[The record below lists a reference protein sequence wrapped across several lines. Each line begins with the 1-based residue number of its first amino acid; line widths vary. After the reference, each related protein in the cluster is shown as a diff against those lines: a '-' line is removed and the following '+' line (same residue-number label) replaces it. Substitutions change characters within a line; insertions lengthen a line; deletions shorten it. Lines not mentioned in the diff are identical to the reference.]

1 MKLWKPESQADRK
14 KPESQADRKGSALHF
29 HQSGSSEQ
37 FPPVFAG
44 QGAGKRQYK
53 RAKGVYAIYRSY
65 TSALHALRSN
75 ILRSLLT
82 SLGIIIG
89 VGAVIMMISISEG
102 NSAAINQRLS
112 TLNPSQLTIRSAGA
126 RTGGVSKGA
135 GSLQSLTQADADAIG
150 QLPNVSAVSPI
161 INSSGQAIFGNTNWQ
176 TSIQGVYPSYQQI
189 GSWQM
194 QEGNFISDGDEQ
206 GRGTVA
212 VLGQTVVDNLFSA
225 GVDPVGQQIRIN
237 NVSFTV
243 VGVLASK
250 GSTGFGANADDIIF
264 VPFSTAQQ
272 RLSGGSFVGSIV
284 LTADNTNDVN
294 SVQNSVE
301 TLLEQ
306 RHRITNPLLD
316 DFTIQNASQLLSTVQ
331 ASNQSLTILLVSV
344 AAISLIVG
352 GIGIMN
358 IMLVSVTERTREIGI
373 RIAIGA
379 RPRDVM
385 TQFLIEALML
395 SILGGAVG
403 LLLGPIGAAVLS
415 RTNNYPFVVDPS
427 SILIAFGVAAIVG
440 IVFGFYP
447 AQRAARM
454 DPIVALRTE

>member
-1 MKLWKPESQADRK
+1 MKFWKSD
-14 KPESQADRKGSALHF
+14 D
-29 HQSGSSEQ
+29 
-37 FPPVFAG
+37 
-44 QGAGKRQYK
+44 AGKAKLAKPARPVQSSQSLPTFAQFGKQQYT
-53 RAKGVYAIYRSY
+53 RAKGLTAMYRSY
-65 TSALHALRSN
+65 ASAAHALRAN

-112 TLNPSQLTIRSAGA
+112 KLNPSQLTIRSASA
-126 RTGGVSKGA
+126 ITGGVSKGA
-135 GSLQSLTQADADAIG
+135 GSQQSLTQADANAIG

-161 INSSGQAIFGNTNWQ
+161 INTPGQVIFGNQNWQ
-176 TSIQGVYPSYQQI
+176 TTIQGVYPSYQQI

-194 QEGNFISDGDEQ
+194 QEGNFISSGDEQ
-206 GRGTVA
+206 GSSSVA
-212 VLGQTVVDNLFSA
+212 VLGQTVVDNVFPA
-225 GVDPVGQQIRIN
+225 GTDPVGQQIRIN
-237 NVSFTV
+237 NVSLTV

-264 VPFSTAQQ
+264 VPFSTAMQ
-272 RLSGGSFVGSIV
+272 RFSRSTYVGSIV

-294 SVQNSVE
+294 SVQNSVQ

-306 RHRITNPLLD
+306 RHHITNPLLD

-344 AAISLIVG
+344 AAISLVVG

-403 LLLGPIGAAVLS
+403 LLLGPIGAVIMS
-415 RTNNYPFVVDPS
+415 HTNGYPFVLDPS